1 MIKCENGKVNVKG
14 EKTEIK
20 AELCSLIN
28 SLYSTKA
35 LTYNEVM
42 ELVILG
48 LLSDKKLNNKIK
60 E

>member
-28 SLYSTKA
+28 SLY
-35 LTYNEVM
+35 
-42 ELVILG
+42 
-48 LLSDKKLNNKIK
+48 
-60 E
+60 

>member
-1 MIKCENGKVNVKG
+1 MCKKYKIEVISKYGM
-14 EKTEIK
+14 
-20 AELCSLIN
+20 
-28 SLYSTKA
+28 YTKEA
-35 LTYNEVM
+35 DTYNEIM